1 MNELKPMEAQLKQ
14 SLRTIEEH
22 LVNALHEHMRMIQSL
37 KKIHH
42 PMIEDLLGDI
52 EKENPYLLDID
63 TYEEDWPANYR
74 RLIRIEHAS
83 CEMISVCNEDNL
95 GKQIN
100 YILETARLW
109 KGRVEDNFGDTN
121 E

>member
-22 LVNALHEHMRMIQSL
+22 LVNALHEHRRMIQSL

-52 EKENPYLLDID
+52 ERENPYLLDID
-63 TYEEDWPANYR
+63 TYEEDWPAGYQI
-74 RLIRIEHAS
+74 LIRSEHAS
-83 CEMISVCNEDNL
+83 CEMSANRADGIERYVDNAL
-95 GKQIN
+95 TTTRQ
-100 YILETARLW
+100 W
-109 KGRVEDNFGDTN
+109 KGIWDTILKG
-121 E
+121 EEQ